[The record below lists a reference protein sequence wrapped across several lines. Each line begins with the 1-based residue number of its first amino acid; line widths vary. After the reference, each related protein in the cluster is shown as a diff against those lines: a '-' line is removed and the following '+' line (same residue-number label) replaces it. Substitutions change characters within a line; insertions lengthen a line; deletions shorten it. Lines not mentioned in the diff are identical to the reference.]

1 MAAAP
6 PSRRASLMCGAL
18 LALAAAGGLV
28 ACSDD
33 AAPTVAGYCERVTA
47 DLEALGAPSIVTGAD
62 VQPVIDRYT
71 AIADAAPAAIEP
83 EWRTAIAALQAA
95 DAVVPGDQASIDEAT
110 RAALAGQPAY
120 TRIQQYTQAECGLA
134 LGTPPTPTNPVTAT
148 TVAPTTTGG

>member
-6 PSRRASLMCGAL
+6 PSRRASLTSGAL
-18 LALAAAGGLV
+18 LTLASATALV
-28 ACSDD
+28 ACGGD
-33 AAPTVAGYCERVTA
+33 AAPTVAGYCDQVKA
-47 DLEALGAPSIVTGAD
+47 NYDALSAPSIVTGAD

-71 AIADAAPAAIEP
+71 AIADVAPAAIEP

-95 DAVVPGDQASIDEAT
+95 ASVVPGDQASIDEAT

-120 TRIQQYTQAECGLA
+120 TRIQQYTQTECQLA